1 MKYVKIISPPIL
13 TQPPGNVW
21 MIYVCLI
28 ACVEKCNSRLLNREL
43 YRWGG
48 GGACVCMSM
57 DPIPRIFGETANV
70 IFCTCVSAHMP
81 FQLRLKGKLMCV
93 LTITRFIVVAPF
105 GKIFLKVPP
114 PCQLYCSVVQLPHI
128 PCSLGIAHKYMVHP
142 LHLLLCYVPF
152 FYCFAII
159 ITEDGKGLQ

>member
-1 MKYVKIISPPIL
+1 M
-13 TQPPGNVW
+13 
-21 MIYVCLI
+21 
-28 ACVEKCNSRLLNREL
+28 
-43 YRWGG
+43 
-48 GGACVCMSM
+48 CMSM

-128 PCSLGIAHKYMVHP
+128 PCSLGIAHKYIWFVRSP
-142 LHLLLCYVPF
+142 SAFITVLCALLLLLCDHHHRRRQR
-152 FYCFAII
+152 ASII
-159 ITEDGKGLQ
+159 RARSLSGGHFRLHQQTQTNCIVCPLAFH